1 MLLKAQMT
9 SFTEMKNFWINIGM
23 FSGATVYEMLAW
35 HRIRL
40 WHSGKINILS
50 RNEQSPVLI
59 RALPPDTSAAKS
71 SSRNAPCCPVST
83 ATTCSPGWVPSGPMV
98 SGLAWL
104 APAVTHKKVNEK
116 VGKIPW
122 MGKEILVL
130 QFGKTKKGA
139 FIYGTLLSV
148 PYPSHLVKGTRRQQ
162 WHFLVAKV
170 LIKKMSVL
178 PKDCCSF

>member
-40 WHSGKINILS
+40 WHSGKMNILS

-71 SSRNAPCCPVST
+71 SRKAPCCPVST
-83 ATTCSPGWVPSGPMV
+83 ATTCSLGWVPSGSMV
-98 SGLAWL
+98 SGLACGWISN
-104 APAVTHKKVNEK
+104 HKK
-116 VGKIPW
+116 
-122 MGKEILVL
+122 
-130 QFGKTKKGA
+130 
-139 FIYGTLLSV
+139 
-148 PYPSHLVKGTRRQQ
+148 
-162 WHFLVAKV
+162 
-170 LIKKMSVL
+170 L
-178 PKDCCSF
+178 PKSMKCVLGASKIKISYLKHLQYQGNMGEKDWIR

>member
-9 SFTEMKNFWINIGM
+9 CCTEMKNFWINIGM

-35 HRIRL
+35 HFIRL
-40 WHSGKINILS
+40 WHSGKMNILS

-59 RALPPDTSAAKS
+59 RALPLDTSAAKS
-71 SSRNAPCCPVST
+71 SRKAPCCPVST
-83 ATTCSPGWVPSGPMV
+83 ATTCSLGWVPSGSMV

-122 MGKEILVL
+122 MGKERLVL
-130 QFGKTKKGA
+130 QFGRTKKCA

-148 PYPSHLVKGTRRQQ
+148 PYPSHLVKGTRQ
-162 WHFLVAKV
+162 
-170 LIKKMSVL
+170 
-178 PKDCCSF
+178 